1 MNIKKYWMVLAIAII
16 GLSTISCGGD
26 DNDNE
31 FSTDNK
37 ETSTDNKETGTNT
50 ESTAYLATEQV
61 KTITLKPIS
70 EAEFNSDAVS
80 SGEYLVYKD
89 YYYKYTLC
97 LKGTYLYINSY
108 TNGGSGWVHYYSSNY
123 VGTWTNI
130 SGIYDV
136 GDVTD
141 ITKIAKRELY
151 YDDCLRSYGPYGNS
165 YGSQKYDRGT
175 TFKPGHGYGIGFF
188 TEADKEIKQMRA
200 FPTKYTLNSND
211 VLTSVTIE
219 YQLF

>member
-1 MNIKKYWMVLAIAII
+1 MNIKKYWIMLAIA
-16 GLSTISCGGD
+16 LVSLCTVSCGGD
-26 DNDNE
+26 DDDGTE
-31 FSTDNK
+31 FTTDK
-37 ETSTDNKETGTNT
+37 KDTGTTT

-97 LKGTYLYINSY
+97 LKGTDLCINSY
-108 TNGGSGWVHYYSSNY
+108 TNGGNGWSHYYSSSY
-123 VGTWTNI
+123 VGTMTNI

-141 ITKIAKRELY
+141 ISQIAKKELY
-151 YDDCLRSYGPYGNS
+151 YNLCLCSYGPYGSS
-165 YGSQKYDRGT
+165 YGSQKYGRDAQ
-175 TFKPGHGYGIGFF
+175 FKPGHGYGIGFL
-188 TEADKEIKQMRA
+188 TGADKEIKQMRA
-200 FPTKYTLNSND
+200 FPTKYTLDNND
-211 VLTSVTIE
+211 VLTSVTIK